1 VYLCVP
7 VCSCAPVGVPV
18 GGWVRVQSW
27 ERTRLLGVW
36 YVSDAG
42 TATWISLFGTFLI
55 LFNTLIPISLYVTL
69 EAVKLVQAMLMG
81 AHGPSSATR
90 RERERER
97 HTHTHDGLRTA
108 PPLTHK
114 LCTDFHGRKSGRHIC
129 LCAPRQMGTTD
140 QLTSPPS
147 ICLSMSPFVSLSA
160 GALLQRRGC
169 GDVRR

>member
-1 VYLCVP
+1 
-7 VCSCAPVGVPV
+7 
-18 GGWVRVQSW
+18 VRVQSW

-90 RERERER
+90 RERER
-97 HTHTHDGLRTA
+97 HTHTHMMGYARPLLLHTKYA
-108 PPLTHK
+108 PTFMEEKAAGTFAYARL
-114 LCTDFHGRKSGRHIC
+114 GRW
-129 LCAPRQMGTTD
+129 APQ
-140 QLTSPPS
+140 TS
-147 ICLSMSPFVSLSA
+147 
-160 GALLQRRGC
+160 
-169 GDVRR
+169 

>member
-1 VYLCVP
+1 VCLCA
-7 VCSCAPVGVPV
+7 CVPV

-97 HTHTHDGLRTA
+97 ERDTHTHTHMMGYARPHLLHTKYA
-108 PPLTHK
+108 PTFMEEKAAGTFAYACL
-114 LCTDFHGRKSGRHIC
+114 GRW
-129 LCAPRQMGTTD
+129 APQ
-140 QLTSPPS
+140 TS
-147 ICLSMSPFVSLSA
+147 
-160 GALLQRRGC
+160 
-169 GDVRR
+169 